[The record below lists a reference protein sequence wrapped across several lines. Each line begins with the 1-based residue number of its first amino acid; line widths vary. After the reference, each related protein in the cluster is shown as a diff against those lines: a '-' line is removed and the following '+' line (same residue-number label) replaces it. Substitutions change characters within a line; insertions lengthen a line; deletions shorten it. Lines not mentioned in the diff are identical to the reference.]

1 MDRPVTDLLWVIMS
15 ASLVFLMQAGF
26 LCLET
31 GLTRSKNNINVAIK
45 NLTDLGVS
53 LILFW
58 AIGFGLMFGWSFHGW
73 LGYADF
79 VPDVGQYAPWF
90 AAFFVF
96 QAMFCSTAATIISGA
111 VAERMRFRSYIIVTA
126 LVSGCI
132 FPIFGHWA
140 WNGAQYGA
148 LTGWL
153 GASGFVDFAGSTV
166 VHSLGAWVALAS
178 LLVLGPRAGRF
189 PPTGPPQT
197 IPAANLPLA
206 TLGVMLLW
214 FGWFGFNGGSTF
226 ALNDQIAY
234 IIGNTAIAGAAG
246 MLAALGV
253 GWALWRRADVWLLL
267 NGALAGLV
275 AITANCHAVTTSAA
289 CLIGAMGGIVM
300 LATTRLLER
309 WHIDDAVGAIPV
321 HLGAGIWGT
330 LAVALFGQSEQ
341 LGTGLTMGSQL
352 QVQLLGIVVCFL
364 WAFGGSWIILT
375 VLNRVWPFRVTPQ
388 DELLGLNISE
398 HQAST
403 DWLDL
408 ALTMEQQ
415 SQTGDLRLRVPVEPF
430 TEVGQI
436 AERYNRVMDALEQAV
451 TRSRAI
457 VNTSREGII
466 TLSWETLVI
475 TSLNPAT
482 ETLFGYPAN
491 QLLGQSFEFLIESS
505 TLEHDPDSAH
515 AIKALVL
522 HSAASGTACELCGC
536 RADGTIF
543 PLELAITATHSD
555 QERFYTI
562 MISDITERQR
572 AHQALRQAEEKYRS
586 IFEYAIEGIF
596 QTTPAGQ
603 YISANPALARIYGY
617 PSPATLM
624 AEITSIQEQLYVDP
638 QRRQEFIHL
647 LELQGAVV
655 DFESQ
660 VYRRDRS
667 MIWITENA
675 RMVRDPDGAV
685 CYYEGSVAD
694 ITPRKQV
701 EARLRQQ
708 NAYLAALHQTTLA
721 LMQRLDLPEL
731 IETIISRAGEMLG
744 TCHGY
749 LYLVMDEN
757 TEPVIE
763 VKFASGVFGKYLG
776 QRMPMGEG
784 LAGKVWQ
791 LGHPVVVSNYEEWSG
806 RSVYYQ
812 YDRFGAVAGV
822 PLKSSTQVVGI
833 LGMAHADSDRIFCDE
848 EVDLLCRFAEL
859 ASIALDNAQL
869 YTAAQQELIERKR
882 VEAEIQRARESAE
895 AANQAKS
902 VFLANMSHELR
913 TPLNAIIGYSEMLQE
928 EAHEL
933 GYTGFDPDLTK
944 IQTAGHHLL
953 ALINNILDLS
963 KIEAGRM
970 DLYLETFAIAT
981 LVQDVVATM
990 QPLMVKNG
998 NVLHVALAP
1007 DLPPLHT
1014 DLTKLRQSLI
1024 NLLSNAAKFTNQG
1037 QVTLEVQQEW
1047 IDDAAWVVFRVIDTG
1062 IGMSQ
1067 TQLQHLFAEFVQA
1080 DPSTTRRYGGTG
1092 LGLAISRRFCHM
1104 MGGDITVTSAEG
1116 QGSTFTI
1123 MLPVTPV
1130 ARATPD
1136 LSPALSFSADAV
1148 PLPALTHT
1156 NAEPPVIL
1164 VIDDD
1169 LMTRDLMVRNL
1180 TREGFRV
1187 ETAGTGSEGLRR
1199 AQELHP
1205 AIITLDVLLPD
1216 MEGWAVLLALKD
1228 SPELAHIPVVM
1239 LTMMND
1245 KAQGFALGATDYLT
1259 KPIDRTRLMSILGH
1273 YVDQQSVV
1281 ADVTN
1286 EYILVVEDDS
1296 ATREML
1302 RRMLENA
1309 GWQVLEATSGRL
1321 ALEQVRRRRPALI
1334 LLDLMLP
1341 ELDGFEVMHEL
1352 QATPA
1357 SQSIPIIVVTAMDL
1371 SPDVQQRLK
1380 GSVERVVQK
1389 GASHREQLLDDVRN
1403 LVMACTVQRS
1413 NNARE
1418 RSDDQDSPG

>member
-1 MDRPVTDLLWVIMS
+1 MDRPVTDLLWMLIS

-53 LILFW
+53 LMLFW
-58 AIGFGLMFGWSFHGW
+58 AIGFGLMFGRSFHGW
-73 LGYADF
+73 SGYADF
-79 VPDVGQYAPWF
+79 APDFGQYAPWL

-111 VAERMRFRSYIIVTA
+111 VAERMRFWSYMGVTA

-132 FPIFGHWA
+132 FPVFGHWA
-140 WNGAQYGA
+140 WNGAQYGT

-166 VHSLGAWVALAS
+166 VHSLGGWVALAS

-189 PPTGPPQT
+189 PPTGTPQP

-214 FGWFGFNGGSTF
+214 FGWFGFNGGNTL
-226 ALNDQIAY
+226 ALNGQIAY
-234 IIGNTAIAGAAG
+234 IITNTAIAGAAG
-246 MLAALGV
+246 MLVALGV
-253 GWALWRRADVWLLL
+253 GWALWRRADVRFLL

-275 AITANCHAVTTSAA
+275 AITANCHAVTTPAA
-289 CLIGAMGGIVM
+289 GWIGAIGAIVM

-330 LAVALFGQSEQ
+330 LAVALFGQTEQ
-341 LGTGLTMGSQL
+341 LATGLTRADQL
-352 QVQLLGIVVCFL
+352 QMQLLGIVACGL
-364 WAFGGSWIILT
+364 WAFGVSWSILT
-375 VLNRVWPFRVTPQ
+375 LLNRVWPFRVTLQ
-388 DELLGLNISE
+388 DERVGLNISE
-398 HQAST
+398 HQTST
-403 DWLDL
+403 AWLDL

-415 SQTGDLRLRVPVEPF
+415 SQTGDLQLRVPVEPF
-430 TEVGQI
+430 SEVEQI

-457 VNTSREGII
+457 VNTSREGIM

-482 ETLFGYPAN
+482 ETLFGYPAA
-491 QLLGQSFEFLIESS
+491 QLLGQSFAFLIDGSALERES
-505 TLEHDPDSAH
+505 DSAH
-515 AIKALVL
+515 AIQALVL
-522 HSAASGTACELCGC
+522 HSATSGTTCELRGR

-543 PLELAITATHSD
+543 PIELAITATHSD
-555 QERFYTI
+555 QERFYTV
-562 MISDITERQR
+562 MISDSTERQR
-572 AHQALRQAEEKYRS
+572 AYQALRQAEEKYRT

-596 QTTPAGQ
+596 QTTPDGQ

-638 QRRQEFIHL
+638 QRRQEFIRL
-647 LELQGAVV
+647 IEMQGAVV

-660 VYRRDRS
+660 VYRRDGS
-667 MIWITENA
+667 IIWITENA
-675 RMVRDPDGAV
+675 RIVRDPDGSV

-731 IETIISRAGEMLG
+731 IETIINRAGEMLG

-749 LYLVMDEN
+749 LYLVIDDGSK
-757 TEPVIE
+757 PVIE
-763 VKFASGVFGKYLG
+763 VKFATGVFSKYLG

-791 LGHPVVVSNYEEWSG
+791 LGQPVVVSNYEEWSG
-806 RSVYYQ
+806 RSAYYR

-822 PLKSSTQVVGI
+822 PLKSSTQVVGV

-848 EVDLLCRFAEL
+848 EVELLCRFAEL

-869 YTAAQQELIERKR
+869 YSAAQQELMERKR

-895 AANQAKS
+895 AANRAKS

-933 GYTGFDPDLTK
+933 GYTEFEPDLIK

-970 DLYLETFAIAT
+970 DLYLETFSIAT
-981 LVQDVVATM
+981 LVQDVVTTM
-990 QPLMVKNG
+990 QPLMAKNG
-998 NVLHVALAP
+998 NVLHVTLAP

-1024 NLLSNAAKFTNQG
+1024 NLLSNAAKFTSQG

-1047 IDDAAWVVFRVIDTG
+1047 IDGAAWVLFRVIDTG

-1067 TQLQHLFAEFVQA
+1067 TQMQHLFTEFVQA

-1092 LGLAISRRFCHM
+1092 LGLAISQRFCHM
-1104 MGGDITVTSAEG
+1104 MGGDITVTSVEG

-1123 MLPVTPV
+1123 MLPITPGTC
-1130 ARATPD
+1130 APLDR
-1136 LSPALSFSADAV
+1136 SHALPFSTDAV
-1148 PLPALTHT
+1148 PLPVLPHT

-1187 ETAGTGSEGLRR
+1187 ETADTGREGLRR
-1199 AQELHP
+1199 ARELHP
-1205 AIITLDVLLPD
+1205 AVITLDVLLPD
-1216 MEGWAVLLALKD
+1216 MEGWAVLLALKE

-1245 KAQGFALGATDYLT
+1245 KAQGVALGATDYLT
-1259 KPIDRTRLMSILGH
+1259 KPIDRAHLMSIMGH
-1273 YVDQQSVV
+1273 HVDQESAVT
-1281 ADVTN
+1281 DVTN
-1286 EYILVVEDDS
+1286 QYILVVEDDR

-1302 RRMLENA
+1302 RRILEHA

-1321 ALEQVRRRRPALI
+1321 ALEQVRRQRPALI
-1334 LLDLMLP
+1334 LLDLILP
-1341 ELDGFEVMHEL
+1341 ELDGFEVMHAL
-1352 QATPA
+1352 QASPA
-1357 SQSIPIIVVTAMDL
+1357 GQSIPIIVVTAMDL
-1371 SPDVQQRLK
+1371 SSDVQQRLK
-1380 GSVERVVQK
+1380 GSVERIVQK
-1389 GASHREQLLDDVRN
+1389 DPLHREQLLDDVRN
-1403 LVMACTVQRS
+1403 LVMACMVQRS
-1413 NNARE
+1413 NDARE
-1418 RSDDQDSPG
+1418 AR